1 MADWLSVKEVAE
13 LLKISRRQVINKINA
28 GQLKAKR
35 QGRLWLIH
43 KSLLENPEE
52 IEGTS
57 QEVPENSQD
66 FSREVIR
73 LEEMVD
79 LLKKQVEEKDQQLS
93 QQQAIIMQLSR
104 NQQLMLESSEQ
115 KRRSWWSRLW
125 KREGKESH

>member
-43 KSLLENPEE
+43 KSLSENAEE

-57 QEVPENSQD
+57 QELPETSQD
-66 FSREVIR
+66 FSKEVIR

-79 LLKKQVEEKDQQLS
+79 LLKKQVVEKDQQLS

-104 NQQLMLESSEQ
+104 NQQLMLESTEQ
-115 KRRSWWSRLW
+115 KRRGWWSRLF
-125 KREGKESH
+125 KRDGKE